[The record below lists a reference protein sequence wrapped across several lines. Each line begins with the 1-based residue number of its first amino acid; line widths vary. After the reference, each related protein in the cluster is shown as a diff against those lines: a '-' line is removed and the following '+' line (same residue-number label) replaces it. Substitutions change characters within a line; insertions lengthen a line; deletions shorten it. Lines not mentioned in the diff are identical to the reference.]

1 MMPAVLLFVSFF
13 LPSFFFFVYRYVTE
27 RVLEKQIIGGE
38 GGCSAAAGAGAG
50 LSVRCKT
57 WSRSVTAKRPPV
69 SADTF

>member
-27 RVLEKQIIGGE
+27 RVEKQIIIGGE
-38 GGCSAAAGAGAG
+38 GGAGAGAG